1 MFLDRFSNHPTPSAS
16 PAPSQRSYSPAPRR
30 PGPLGS
36 GLSRPS
42 LQPRSSSLTSLVS
55 RANSSIGSLPGIAR
69 LPNGSGLKQSTAA
82 PPDVDDPFEVLEKI
96 VGVSLQRS
104 KEDGNDGAST
114 IQKPDE
120 LLDDIDFGTLSLQDF
135 VESRASNKSSI
146 EVDGEME
153 DIQSVEEYESERDK
167 FEDLHRSIQ
176 ACDNVLKSVEISLAG
191 FQKDLGIVSMEIE
204 TLQTKS
210 AALNARLENRKKVER
225 LLGPAVEEV
234 SIAPAVVQCISIG
247 QMDDN
252 WLKALAELQKRLK
265 AIETKA
271 NGSENI
277 KAMTDIRP
285 LLEGLTSKA
294 TERIRDYL
302 VAQIKA
308 MRSPNINAQIIQQ
321 QNLVRYKDL
330 WGFLMKNNTKLSGDI
345 GQAYINTMR
354 WYYLNNFTRYQEALN
369 RLSII
374 RIGQTETIGADS
386 AAPRQK
392 SPGMPASHDAHNIG
406 RRADILKT
414 SNTTAISSY
423 AAEEDKNS
431 HYIETSFRS
440 FNLALIDNISAEYSF
455 LTGFF
460 HTDTYAQ
467 MSRRCASIF
476 EPTFALGQTL
486 ATDLISQS
494 YDCIGILLCVR
505 LTQAFAFELQ
515 RRKVP
520 VAESYLNG
528 MNMLLWP
535 RLQLAMDAHS
545 ESIKQASATVSARSA
560 ASKLSFTGPSAAD
573 QTKLSTAPH
582 PLTQRFSQF
591 LYGILAVSKDAGD
604 DEPVTNSLR
613 RLRGEY
619 EAFLQKAS
627 KGAGADQRKRDRF
640 LSNNYALVMT
650 IIADAQGKLA
660 EEQKE
665 HFEELSEG
673 LRR

>member
-1 MFLDRFSNHPTPSAS
+1 
-16 PAPSQRSYSPAPRR
+16 
-30 PGPLGS
+30 
-36 GLSRPS
+36 
-42 LQPRSSSLTSLVS
+42 
-55 RANSSIGSLPGIAR
+55 
-69 LPNGSGLKQSTAA
+69 
-82 PPDVDDPFEVLEKI
+82 
-96 VGVSLQRS
+96 
-104 KEDGNDGAST
+104 
-114 IQKPDE
+114 
-120 LLDDIDFGTLSLQDF
+120 
-135 VESRASNKSSI
+135 
-146 EVDGEME
+146 
-153 DIQSVEEYESERDK
+153 
-167 FEDLHRSIQ
+167 
-176 ACDNVLKSVEISLAG
+176 
-191 FQKDLGIVSMEIE
+191 
-204 TLQTKS
+204 
-210 AALNARLENRKKVER
+210 
-225 LLGPAVEEV
+225 
-234 SIAPAVVQCISIG
+234 
-247 QMDDN
+247 
-252 WLKALAELQKRLK
+252 
-265 AIETKA
+265 
-271 NGSENI
+271 
-277 KAMTDIRP
+277 
-285 LLEGLTSKA
+285 
-294 TERIRDYL
+294 
-302 VAQIKA
+302 
-308 MRSPNINAQIIQQ
+308 
-321 QNLVRYKDL
+321 
-330 WGFLMKNNTKLSGDI
+330 
-345 GQAYINTMR
+345 
-354 WYYLNNFTRYQEALN
+354 
-369 RLSII
+369 
-374 RIGQTETIGADS
+374 
-386 AAPRQK
+386 
-392 SPGMPASHDAHNIG
+392 MPASHDAHNIG